1 MTSREAAPKA
11 LRERETSLLT
21 TLRERLAELADLQG
35 ASAVLSW
42 DQNTH
47 MPPGGHGARAD
58 QLGTLERLAH
68 DKLVSP
74 ELAGLLDALEPYAAE
89 ADPDSDEA
97 RLIAVVRR
105 DHEKALNVPAQ
116 LAVAMARGAA
126 EGYAAWLKAVED
138 DDFGVFRDALARQ
151 IELRREYAACFPD
164 AAHPYD
170 VLLDDFEPQM
180 TLGEIKPLFDALTT
194 ALPPLIDRAASDN
207 GDDNVLLGD
216 FPADAQRALLEE
228 VLHDVGFTDGSW
240 RLDSAAHPFAISPGP
255 GDVRIT
261 TRYRPDDLGY
271 SFYSGLH
278 EFGHGLY
285 DANHAPALRRTPLHN
300 CASLGIHESQSR
312 LWENVIG
319 RGRPFSAW
327 LLPRL
332 RKHLPGRYGDMDHAT
347 LFRGLN
353 RVERTFIRTEAD
365 ETTYNL
371 HVALRLG
378 LEVALIEE
386 RLEVDDLAAAWNEG
400 IHQLLGI
407 EVPDARHGV
416 LQDVHWAAGHF
427 GYFPTYTLGNLI
439 AAQLWERM
447 RADVPTVEE
456 DLERG
461 DFGPVR
467 EWLRDAVHWHGRKFT
482 QRELLRRATGQE
494 LSVEPFLAY
503 LEAKLSDAG
512 VLAGA

>member
-1 MTSREAAPKA
+1 
-11 LRERETSLLT
+11 
-21 TLRERLAELADLQG
+21 
-35 ASAVLSW
+35 
-42 DQNTH
+42 
-47 MPPGGHGARAD
+47 MPPGGHGTRAD

-68 DKLVSP
+68 DALVSP
-74 ELAGLLDALEPYAAE
+74 EIAGLLDALEPWVAD

-105 DHEKALNVPAQ
+105 DHEKASRVPAR

-126 EGYAAWLKAVED
+126 EGYAAWLQAVEEG
-138 DDFGVFRDALARQ
+138 DFARFRDALARQ
-151 IELRREYAACFPD
+151 IELRREYSACFPD

-180 TLGEIKPLFDALTT
+180 TLAEVRPLFDTLTT
-194 ALPPLIDRAASDN
+194 ALPPLIERAVSDRDDEVLV
-207 GDDNVLLGD
+207 GDL
-216 FPADAQRALLEE
+216 PAGAQRALLEE
-228 VLHDVGFTDGSW
+228 VLRDVGFADGTW
-240 RLDSAAHPFAISPGP
+240 RLDTAPHPFALSPGP

-261 TRYRPDDLGY
+261 TRYRADDLGY

-285 DANHAPALRRTPLHN
+285 DANHAPSLRRTPLHN

-332 RKHLPGRYGDMDHAT
+332 QKHLPGRYAGMDHAT
-347 LFRGLN
+347 FYRGLN
-353 RVERTFIRTEAD
+353 RVRRTLIRTEAD

-378 LEVALIEE
+378 IEVALVEG
-386 RLEVDDLAAAWNEG
+386 RLEVDDLPAAWDEG
-400 IHQLLGI
+400 MRRLLGV
-407 EVPDARHGV
+407 EVPDVRSGV

-439 AAQLWERM
+439 AAQLWERLL
-447 RADVPTVEE
+447 ADLPEVEA

-461 DFGPVR
+461 EFGPLR

-503 LEAKLSDAG
+503 LEAKLGDAG
-512 VLAGA
+512 VVKPAAS